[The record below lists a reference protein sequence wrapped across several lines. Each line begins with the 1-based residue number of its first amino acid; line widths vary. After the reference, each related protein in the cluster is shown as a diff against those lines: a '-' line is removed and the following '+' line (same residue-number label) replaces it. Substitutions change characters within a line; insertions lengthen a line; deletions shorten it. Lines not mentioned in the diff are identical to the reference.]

1 MKKSIV
7 ALFCVV
13 CLLVGG
19 IIGFL
24 LGNQNPVAAEN
35 DFVGTYKTNT
45 WNGKEAFLVLKEDG
59 TCVFPTG
66 DSGTWT
72 VDNDKIIIDCPVLAI
87 PDANVSSIRN
97 ADVVPNGIM
106 LSGHFFE
113 KLK

>member
-7 ALFCVV
+7 VLLCVV
-13 CLLVGG
+13 SLIVGG
-19 IIGFL
+19 IAGFIIGT
-24 LGNQNPVAAEN
+24 QAPIEKEN

-59 TCVFPTG
+59 TCIFPTG

-72 VDNDKIIIDCPVLAI
+72 VDNDEIIIDCPDLAV
-87 PDANVSSIRN
+87 PDLEVSSIRN
-97 ADVVPNGIM
+97 ASIVPNGIM